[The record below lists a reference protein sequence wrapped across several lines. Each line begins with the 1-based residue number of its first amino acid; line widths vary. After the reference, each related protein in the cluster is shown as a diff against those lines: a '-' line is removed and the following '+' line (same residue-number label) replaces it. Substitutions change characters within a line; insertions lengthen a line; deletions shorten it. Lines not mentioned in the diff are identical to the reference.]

1 MHMQNK
7 FRLPYNIN
15 KTQWR
20 CITNLIYKHIKK
32 QRPEITQWSDST
44 ESKVKQRK
52 RWYTT
57 QPPQSTVVSKDDKG
71 SYIWS

>member
-20 CITNLIYKHIKK
+20 CITNLIYNILKN
-32 QRPEITQWSDST
+32 
-44 ESKVKQRK
+44 
-52 RWYTT
+52 
-57 QPPQSTVVSKDDKG
+57 KDQK
-71 SYIWS
+71 